1 MLPGRDGRPRLWQYR
16 AYFAAARQG
25 GAKQNKKWSEEDGS
39 AVLAESAD
47 PEKRPAVFVVFRLS
61 AHPGP
66 DRHRSFPRNAFILR
80 AGEETDA
87 LYIILSGRVKVLI
100 PDEEGHEVILAMLG
114 PHDFFGEM
122 GLLDDQVRSASVETV
137 EPCEMLR
144 LSRAGFTGVIKENFD
159 LAMLIIRNLV
169 KRLRE
174 ADRKIES
181 LALIDVYGRVAR
193 LLLDMAHN
201 VDGRW
206 VVEHAPPKQEIAR
219 MIGASREMVS
229 RVVKDLQR
237 KGLIRAEKRKIFVLD
252 KQSMQRRASTRHHT
266 PREPQT

>member
-1 MLPGRDGRPRLWQYR
+1 MKKNPGLV
-16 AYFAAARQG
+16 
-25 GAKQNKKWSEEDGS
+25 KMS
-39 AVLAESAD
+39 AQFVLNPQVLKSVPLFSLFSD
-47 PEKRPAVFVVFRLS
+47 LQLS
-61 AHPGP
+61 QLMSCVQ
-66 DRHRSFPRNAFILR
+66 HRSYPRNAFILR

-100 PDEEGHEVILAMLG
+100 PDEEGHEVILSIMG

-122 GLLDDQVRSASVETV
+122 GLLDDQTRSASVETL

-144 LSRAGFTGVIKENFD
+144 MSRAGFTSTLKDNFE
-159 LAMLIIRNLV
+159 LAMLIIRSLV
-169 KRLRE
+169 KRLRD

-193 LLLDMAHN
+193 LLLDLAKN
-201 VDGRW
+201 IDGKW
-206 VVEHAPPKQEIAR
+206 IVEHAPPKQEIAR

-237 KGLIRAEKRKIFVLD
+237 KGLIRAEKRRIYVLD
-252 KQSMQRRASTRHHT
+252 QQSMQQRASTRHHAGHRKT
-266 PREPQT
+266 